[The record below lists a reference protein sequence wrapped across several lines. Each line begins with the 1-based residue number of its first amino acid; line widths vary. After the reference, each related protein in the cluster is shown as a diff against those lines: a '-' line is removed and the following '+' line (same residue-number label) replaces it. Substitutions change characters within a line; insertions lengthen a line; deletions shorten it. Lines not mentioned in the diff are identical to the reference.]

1 MNRRRF
7 LKSSMAVAAVCG
19 TSGVASLFSQ
29 AAFAEDAGIAA
40 TGKRVVLIM
49 LFCRRWLTIWRAS
62 HGAAPRAICPPTLAN
77 LTPQAY
83 NSIQYDANHSL
94 WNNIE
99 ERKLDIQF
107 FHVGMGFR
115 RRVRMFSLDAS
126 TQQARE
132 IHFRPELF
140 KYNDAVDTRQLEGQF
155 DSGLRRVP
163 VFKAPELA
171 RRDIVAFL
179 GASYSR
185 RA

>member
-29 AAFAEDAGIAA
+29 AALPKTRALP

-62 HGAAPRAICPPTLAN
+62 RGAAPARSAADARQSH
-77 LTPQAY
+77 PQAY

-107 FHVGMGFR
+107 FHVGMGS
-115 RRVRMFSLDAS
+115 VAACGCSL
-126 TQQARE
+126 
-132 IHFRPELF
+132 
-140 KYNDAVDTRQLEGQF
+140 
-155 DSGLRRVP
+155 
-163 VFKAPELA
+163 
-171 RRDIVAFL
+171 
-179 GASYSR
+179 
-185 RA
+185 

>member
-1 MNRRRF
+1 MGRR
-7 LKSSMAVAAVCG
+7 
-19 TSGVASLFSQ
+19 
-29 AAFAEDAGIAA
+29 
-40 TGKRVVLIM
+40 
-49 LFCRRWLTIWRAS
+49 
-62 HGAAPRAICPPTLAN
+62 PRDLPPTLSAN

-115 RRVRMFSLDAS
+115 RRARMFSLDAS

-140 KYNDAVDTRQLEGQF
+140 
-155 DSGLRRVP
+155 
-163 VFKAPELA
+163 
-171 RRDIVAFL
+171 
-179 GASYSR
+179 
-185 RA
+185 

>member
-1 MNRRRF
+1 MPKTRA
-7 LKSSMAVAAVCG
+7 LP
-19 TSGVASLFSQ
+19 
-29 AAFAEDAGIAA
+29 

-62 HGAAPRAICPPTLAN
+62 RGGAPRDLPPTLAN

-107 FHVGMGFR
+107 STSGWGSVA
-115 RRVRMFSLDAS
+115 VRMFSLDAS

-140 KYNDAVDTRQLEGQF
+140 KYNDAGVDTRQLEGQS
-155 DSGLRRVP
+155 D
-163 VFKAPELA
+163 
-171 RRDIVAFL
+171 L
-179 GASYSR
+179 GFAGFR
-185 RA
+185 C